1 MLTKKS
7 IGAVLACALAL
18 GAWSGSALATPINV
32 GGVVWDPAS
41 PLDLTIQAL
50 NFRESSVSKKGDV
63 LTGYGVIGSINGT
76 SQSTF
81 CPGCDLNFTFSYTVS
96 SVGTSGSG
104 NPQVVF
110 TNGVINFYVD
120 TTQSFNVL
128 NPSTAGIGTLW
139 LSLGGH
145 TAPFTGF
152 SAVGQLYSN
161 INGTIAKPLT
171 GSNGIGLLD
180 ATGGPAEPYTN
191 TNSISDGIGG
201 FADFNLNSE
210 FLFSAVKGCTS
221 ISPDP
226 TNICHY
232 PVTGTATVIGQSMTA
247 VPEPGEIGL
256 LGLGLAALGFFIR
269 RRRRETDGQA

>member
-50 NFRESSVSKKGDV
+50 NFRESSVSKVGDV
-63 LTGYGVIGSINGT
+63 LTGYGVIGSFNGT

-81 CPGCDLNFTFSYTVS
+81 CPGCDLNFTFQYTVS
-96 SVGTSGSG
+96 SITGNQVEFSPGSISFFVDNTS
-104 NPQVVF
+104 
-110 TNGVINFYVD
+110 
-120 TTQSFNVL
+120 SFNVL
-128 NPSTAGIGTLW
+128 NPSTAGIGTPW
-139 LSLGGH
+139 LTLSGH
-145 TAPFTGF
+145 TGSILGF
-152 SAVGQLYSN
+152 GGTAQLFSTVVGTVTNPQ
-161 INGTIAKPLT
+161 T
-171 GSNGIGLLD
+171 GSNGIGFLD
-180 ATGGPAEPYTN
+180 ATGGPAASHFQTHTRP
-191 TNSISDGIGG
+191 DGLGG
-201 FADFNLNSE
+201 FADFTFNSE
-210 FLFSAVKGCTS
+210 FLFSAVRGCTS

-226 TNICHY
+226 TNVCHY
-232 PVTGTATVIGQSMTA
+232 PITGTATLIGRTTS

-256 LGLGLAALGFFIR
+256 LGLGLTVLGFLIR